1 VPDRAHEIFRASGMG
16 DGAGRMSARR
26 HRGLA
31 AGQAGN
37 LPAAFCRQRQVDLTS
52 GDRARRAGETIRRVR
67 FRNPGDFGLPAG
79 GGRCRT
85 K

>member
-31 AGQAGN
+31 DGQAGN
-37 LPAAFCRQRQVDLTS
+37 LPAAIAGS
-52 GDRARRAGETIRRVR
+52 GRSI
-67 FRNPGDFGLPAG
+67 
-79 GGRCRT
+79 
-85 K
+85 